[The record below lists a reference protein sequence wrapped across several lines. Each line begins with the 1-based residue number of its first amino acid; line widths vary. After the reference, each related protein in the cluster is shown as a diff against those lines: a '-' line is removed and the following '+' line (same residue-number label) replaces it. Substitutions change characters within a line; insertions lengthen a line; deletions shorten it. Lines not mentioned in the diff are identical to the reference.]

1 MSEEGEADFDAG
13 QILEDQHDQFSS
25 DVKGSPRR
33 GQRPTGTAAA
43 TIGVSVSGAT
53 TNFDAAPDH
62 LPAESSGDTSRSAH
76 GSGNGRR
83 SEHDTRHNNSALPP
97 RSPEAGRRAGNDDHY
112 FRRAGGRSRS
122 RSRHRSQSRENARR
136 AVPEYSG
143 EYRSGSYRLN
153 RYGERE
159 LSRSGYYR
167 RSERESSSY
176 RRRDSERQPYSRS
189 GYGSRD
195 EADTGDASRRSID
208 KERAIEEL
216 RLRVRSATDRP
227 IDIDVPPA
235 TRERSPSTVARPSD
249 NSLATQGQRD
259 SAPEAPKPSTI
270 ADSATASAAAVASS
284 EAAAGTPPGPDV
296 DMDDIEEGEHIE
308 GEAEAEVTRPAKS
321 SHPREKGDVEMRS
334 RSRSNDNYTRSRGA
348 YANHSPSRGK
358 ERSRSRTRAYH
369 EPDDRR
375 ASGNHEHPGE
385 GAYRR
390 KYDDQTDRGEY
401 RSREVYGSRSAHYSR
416 YGDAGYQSS
425 RYTAS
430 GARSPSDAR
439 EGGYRSERR
448 HYDSRYDRYGATDSR
463 QTALDSAASTS
474 RRPSRSRSRSP
485 VAPHE
490 GDRRYDRHGYGDRYQ
505 QASRSYS
512 RSPSRYAREA
522 DSSFGRRAHYSK
534 ARWSRSEDQP
544 CSSPTHPFTAEETPL
559 DGGDS
564 ANPPPPPPPPMQAGG
579 SAPGAPPFGNY
590 TRTNSPLYRQQS
602 QDSSYR
608 GYSSRQYNRHSRA
621 SRTGTSRT
629 RTPYAGRHEHEGH
642 SPTPSNGGSYGQG
655 YQHSRGQS
663 PGAGAGATEP
673 VLPELV
679 LPALSHGTDLYISR
693 FPESAEWLEVRAQV
707 REQAK
712 RVLELSAGSRT
723 TEFEMAFASLGVHRA
738 ESQIQL
744 ALWQIE
750 RAEQG
755 LGAVVGRSLMDDS
768 TFNDL

>member
-1 MSEEGEADFDAG
+1 MPLLIISLQKVAEITTEAYTAAETG
-13 QILEDQHDQFSS
+13 
-25 DVKGSPRR
+25 DVASTTRDTTVPPYRR
-33 GQRPTGTAAA
+33 GLQKQAGEQAMMT
-43 TIGVSVSGAT
+43 TIIV
-53 TNFDAAPDH
+53 
-62 LPAESSGDTSRSAH
+62 E
-76 GSGNGRR
+76 
-83 SEHDTRHNNSALPP
+83 
-97 RSPEAGRRAGNDDHY
+97 
-112 FRRAGGRSRS
+112 
-122 RSRHRSQSRENARR
+122 SQSRENARR
-136 AVPEYSG
+136 AAPEYSG

-195 EADTGDASRRSID
+195 EVDTGDASRRSID

-216 RLRVRSATDRP
+216 RLRVRSATERP
-227 IDIDVPPA
+227 TDIDVPPA
-235 TRERSPSTVARPSD
+235 TRERSPSTTVRPSD

-259 SAPEAPKPSTI
+259 SALEAQKPGAT
-270 ADSATASAAAVASS
+270 ADSATTLAAVVTSS
-284 EAAAGTPPGPDV
+284 GAAAGTPPGPDV

-308 GEAEAEVTRPAKS
+308 GEAEAEVARPLKS
-321 SHPREKGDVEMRS
+321 SYTREKGDVEMRS

-358 ERSRSRTRAYH
+358 DRSRSRTRAYH
-369 EPDDRR
+369 EPEDRR
-375 ASGNHEHPGE
+375 AGGTHDHPSD

-390 KYDDQTDRGEY
+390 KYDDQADRSEY
-401 RSREVYGSRSAHYSR
+401 RAREAYGSRSAHYSR

-448 HYDSRYDRYGATDSR
+448 HYDSRYDRYGATESR
-463 QTALDSAASTS
+463 QPALDSAVSAS

-485 VAPHE
+485 AAPQE
-490 GDRRYDRHGYGDRYQ
+490 GDRRTDRHGYGDRHQ

-522 DSSFGRRAHYSK
+522 DSSFSERRRAHYSK
-534 ARWSRSEDQP
+534 ARWPRPEDQP
-544 CSSPTHPFTAEETPL
+544 CSSPTHQFTADETPL

-564 ANPPPPPPPPMQAGG
+564 ANPPPPPPPPMQASG
-579 SAPGAPPFGNY
+579 SAQGASSFGNY
-590 TRTNSPLYRQQS
+590 ARTSSPLYHQQP
-602 QDSSYR
+602 QDSSHR

-621 SRTGTSRT
+621 SRSGTSRT

-655 YQHSRGQS
+655 YQHSRAQS
-663 PGAGAGATEP
+663 PGAVAAAAAEP

-679 LPALSHGTDLYISR
+679 LPAFSHGTDLYISR
-693 FPESAEWLEVRAQV
+693 FSESAEWLEVRAQV

-712 RVLELSAGSRT
+712 RILELSANSRK
-723 TEFEMAFASLGVHRA
+723 TEFEMAYATWGVHRA
-738 ESQIQL
+738 ESQTQL

-755 LGAVVGRSLMDDS
+755 LGAAVGRSLMDDS
-768 TFNDL
+768 ALNDL